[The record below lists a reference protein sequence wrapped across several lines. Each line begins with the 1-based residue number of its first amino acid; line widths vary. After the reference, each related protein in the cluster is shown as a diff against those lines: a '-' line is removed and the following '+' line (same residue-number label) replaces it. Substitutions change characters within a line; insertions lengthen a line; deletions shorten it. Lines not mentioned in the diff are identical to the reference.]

1 MATAL
6 LIAGMVAIRKKG
18 AVYKGEKMAKTK
30 WYQKPIYLM
39 VALALLLSLGV
50 VAVPM
55 VGKVGAS
62 PDEATFYST
71 ASDGGLQKSDQPPYS
86 AVHGAPSGTVDA
98 GSLRIRIGQSASGSA
113 LYIYRGGLFFDTS
126 SLPDDA
132 TITSATLSLYG
143 SDYQL
148 GTDFDITVVDGSVLE
163 DPMVNSDYGDLL
175 PQTTGGGTFNTAG
188 FSTSGYNDIALNA
201 MGINWISKTGTTKF
215 GLRSSR
221 DISATPPTGPEHVR
235 IWANEKGEGY
245 RPKLVVTY
253 TIAPPVGG
261 EAYPVNKASLLAPWI
276 ALIAAII
283 TGTTIIWRRHRAQG

>member
-1 MATAL
+1 MATAW

-18 AVYKGEKMAKTK
+18 VVDKGEKMAKTK

-39 VALALLLSLGV
+39 VALALVLSLGV
-50 VAVPM
+50 EAVPM
-55 VGKVGAS
+55 AGTLEAS

-71 ASDGGLQKSDQPPYS
+71 ASDGELEWCDQPPYS
-86 AVHGAPSGTVDA
+86 AVHDASSGTVNA
-98 GSLRIRIGQSASGSA
+98 GSLRIRIGQLVYGSA
-113 LYIYRGGLFFDTS
+113 LCIYRGGLFFDTS

-143 SDYQL
+143 SDDQS

-163 DPMVNSDYGDLL
+163 DPMVNSDYGVLL
-175 PQTTGGGTFNTAG
+175 PQTAGGGTFNTAG
-188 FSTSGYNDIALNA
+188 FSTTGYNDIALNA

-221 DISATPPTGPEHVR
+221 DISATPPAGSEYVQ

-253 TIAPPVGG
+253 TIPPPVGG

-283 TGTTIIWRRHRAQG
+283 TGTTIIRRRHRAQG

>member
-1 MATAL
+1 MATAW
-6 LIAGMVAIRKKG
+6 LIAVVVAMREKG
-18 AVYKGEKMAKTK
+18 VVGKGEKMAKTK

-39 VALALLLSLGV
+39 VALALVLSLGV

-55 VGKVGAS
+55 AGKVGAG
-62 PDEATFYST
+62 PGEATFYST
-71 ASDGGLQKSDQPPYS
+71 ASDGGLEQSDINYS
-86 AVHGAPSGTVDA
+86 AVHDAPSGTVNA
-98 GSLRIRIGQSASGSA
+98 GSLRIRIGQSAAGSA

-143 SDYQL
+143 SDHQL

-201 MGINWISKTGTTKF
+201 AGISWISKTGTTKF

-221 DISATPPTGPEHVR
+221 DISVTPPTGTEHLR

-261 EAYPVNKASLLAPWI
+261 EAYPVSRLAILAPWI
-276 ALIAAII
+276 ALIAALI
-283 TGTTIIWRRHRAQG
+283 TGTTIIRRRHRAQG

>member
-6 LIAGMVAIRKKG
+6 LIAGMVAVREKG
-18 AVYKGEKMAKTK
+18 VVDKGDKMAKTK

-39 VALALLLSLGV
+39 VALALLLAFGV
-50 VAVPM
+50 VAVPI
-55 VGKVGAS
+55 VEKVGAG

-71 ASDGGLQKSDQPPYS
+71 ASDGGLQKSDQPYS
-86 AVHGAPSGTVDA
+86 VVHGASSGTVNA
-98 GSLRIRIGQSASGSA
+98 GSLRIRIGQSAAGSA
-113 LYIYRGGLFFDTS
+113 FYIYRGGLFFDTS

-143 SDYQL
+143 SDYQS

-175 PQTTGGGTFNTAG
+175 HQATGGGTFNTAG

-201 MGINWISKTGTTKF
+201 AGISWISKTGTTKF

-235 IWANEKGEGY
+235 IWANEQGEGY

-261 EAYPVNKASLLAPWI
+261 EAYPVNKLAIVAPWI

-283 TGTTIIWRRHRAQG
+283 TGTTIIRRRHRAQG